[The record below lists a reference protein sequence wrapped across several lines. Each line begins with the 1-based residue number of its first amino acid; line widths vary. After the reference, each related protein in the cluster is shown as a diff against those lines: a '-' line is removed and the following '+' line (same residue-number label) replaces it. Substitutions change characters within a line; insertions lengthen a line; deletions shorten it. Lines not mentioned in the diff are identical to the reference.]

1 MKNTAHRK
9 RTTAS
14 SNPAPD
20 DDVDNPDFEVEL
32 DSLGLFFM
40 RLIDD
45 DICQDDAEASHADAA
60 EVIILSSDS
69 DPLPLLKIRQA
80 NRKVKFSHPLAY
92 LDPKFLMKTQQHEA
106 RRTTRHSGQVVTS
119 AGLPN
124 SPVRKRHLEVSN
136 LLVSACPKADCF
148 RQPLN
153 PSDSDYQVTS
163 HSSSGESSATQLPPL
178 KTVLG

>member
-1 MKNTAHRK
+1 MKRPAHK
-9 RTTAS
+9 KKTTAS
-14 SNPAPD
+14 SDPAPD
-20 DDVDNPDFEVEL
+20 DNVGNPYLEVEL

-40 RLIDD
+40 HLIDD
-45 DICQDDAEASHADAA
+45 DICQDDAKASHADAA

-69 DPLPLLKIRQA
+69 EHVLVQRLRRTV
-80 NRKVKFSHPLAY
+80 RKVKYYHPLAH
-92 LDPKFLMKTQQHEA
+92 LDPQFSLKTHQREG

-124 SPVRKRHLEVSN
+124 SPVRKCRSEVSN
-136 LLVSACPKADCF
+136 LLVSVCPKAGCF

-163 HSSSGESSATQLPPL
+163 HSSSGDSSATQLPPL

>member
-1 MKNTAHRK
+1 MG
-9 RTTAS
+9 
-14 SNPAPD
+14 
-20 DDVDNPDFEVEL
+20 NPDLEVEL
-32 DSLGLFFM
+32 DSLGLFFT

-45 DICQDDAEASHADAA
+45 DACQDDAEASNAGFV
-60 EVIILSSDS
+60 EVTILSSDS
-69 DPLPLLKIRQA
+69 EILPLPKFRQA

-124 SPVRKRHLEVSN
+124 SPVRKRRSEVSDLFIDLN
-136 LLVSACPKADCF
+136 PKAGFF

-178 KTVLG
+178 KTVAG